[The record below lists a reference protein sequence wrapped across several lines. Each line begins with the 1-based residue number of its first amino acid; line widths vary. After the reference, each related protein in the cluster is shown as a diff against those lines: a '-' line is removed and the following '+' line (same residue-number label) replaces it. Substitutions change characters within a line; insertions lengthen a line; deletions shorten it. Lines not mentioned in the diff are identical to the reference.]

1 MIGVDPVLEKEGV
14 AQGLATRK
22 GYPGITL
29 LLHRFFG
36 MTKLVSWNTQHIG
49 ELNHVCRVIKS
60 AVSIP
65 GVSVGQESEGF
76 NHFL

>member
-1 MIGVDPVLEKEGV
+1 MIGVDPVLEKECV
-14 AQGLATRK
+14 TQGLATRK

-36 MTKLVSWNTQHIG
+36 MAKLFSRNTQRID
-49 ELNHVCRVIKS
+49 EQNHVCRLIKS
-60 AVSIP
+60 ALSIP